1 MNAGAAATKKVA
13 KSARLHE
20 AVEDALAYLEAHA
33 GQPGY
38 RLPYD
43 KANHILGAI
52 KRAGFNIVRK
62 HSREGGT
69 A

>member
-1 MNAGAAATKKVA
+1 MNASAAAAEKVA
-13 KSARLHE
+13 KSAKLHE
-20 AVEDALAYLEAHA
+20 AVEAALAYLEAHA
-33 GQPGY
+33 DQPGY

-62 HSREGGT
+62 RPREGEI